1 MMSEIAIQM
10 GAAAVSGFTS
20 IMTGY
25 GIGKYANSH
34 FNAED
39 PTDQDQLKKAGRKK
53 AAFNIIVS
61 SLASAAI
68 STGVGFAASAI
79 SDSFTDNSSDT
90 SSSDG
95 DASDTDTSELR

>member
-1 MMSEIAIQM
+1 MFNEIAIQM
-10 GAAAVSGFTS
+10 ASAAVSGFTS
-20 IMTGY
+20 IMAGY

-53 AAFNIIVS
+53 AVFTIIGS

-79 SDSFTDNSSDT
+79 SDNFTDN
-90 SSSDG
+90 SSDG